1 MNLKPNLKLILK
13 HFVLVLV
20 LFQMSS
26 FAQQLKLSPNT
37 EVSVI
42 TVGPGTSLNDAFG
55 HNAFRIKDPALGLNV
70 TYGYG
75 EYDFD
80 APHFYLKFAQGKL
93 NYLLGK
99 VGFNRFYDFYV
110 YQNRTMEEQVLNLS
124 ANEKQNLF
132 EYLENNYKPE
142 NRKYLYDFFFDN
154 CATRIRDVLEKTSD
168 TGITFNIP
176 EGFQPKT
183 FRNLIYECVD
193 KNTWGSMGIDLALGA
208 VIDKEATPYEHMFLP
223 KYIFEFFGTATKNG
237 SEKLV
242 KESRT
247 LYNKKEP
254 KASNGFWT
262 SPLAL
267 LSLMALILL
276 WFTYKDYKNE
286 QRNRVLDAVIFAF
299 TGFIGIMI
307 LLLWF
312 ATDHTATANN
322 YNLLW
327 AFPLNLLA
335 GIQLI
340 KKQPKN
346 WIRRYLKFMVIM
358 LALLTLHWLVG
369 IEQFAI
375 SLIPLLMALLVRY
388 LYLIHYFKKLNS

>member
-1 MNLKPNLKLILK
+1 MGLKFKLIFFCIGLQ
-13 HFVLVLV
+13 LIGL
-20 LFQMSS
+20 
-26 FAQQLKLSPNT
+26 AQPLELSPYAQ
-37 EVSVI
+37 VSVI

-55 HNAFRIKDPALGLNV
+55 HNAFRIKDPALGLDT

-75 EYDFD
+75 EYDFN

-110 YQNRTMEEQVLNLS
+110 YQNRTMEEQVLNLTPS
-124 ANEKQNLF
+124 EKQNLF
-132 EYLENNYKPE
+132 EFLENNYKPE

-168 TGITFNIP
+168 TEITFNLP
-176 EGFQPKT
+176 EEFEPKT

-193 KNTWGSMGIDLALGA
+193 KNSWGSLGIDLALGA

-223 KYIFEFFGTATKNG
+223 KYIFQFFAAATKNG

-254 KASNGFWT
+254 KASNGFWS

-267 LSLMALILL
+267 LSLVAMILL

-286 QRNRVLDAVIFAF
+286 QRNRVLDAILFAF
-299 TGFIGIMI
+299 TGFIGIMV

-327 AFPLNLLA
+327 AFPLNILV
-335 GIQLI
+335 GIQLM

-358 LALLTLHWLVG
+358 LALLTIHWLMG

-375 SLIPLLMALLVRY
+375 SLIPLFIALLMRY
-388 LYLIHYFKKLNS
+388 LYLIQYFKK

>member
-1 MNLKPNLKLILK
+1 MNLKFKLFLFCIGFQILG
-13 HFVLVLV
+13 L
-20 LFQMSS
+20 
-26 FAQQLKLSPNT
+26 AQPLELSPYAQA
-37 EVSVI
+37 SVI

-55 HNAFRIKDPALGLNV
+55 HNAFRIKDSAHGLDV

-75 EYDFD
+75 EYDFN
-80 APHFYLKFAQGKL
+80 APYFYLKFAQGKL

-99 VGFNRFYDFYV
+99 VGFNRFYEFYI

-124 ANEKQNLF
+124 PDEKQNLF
-132 EYLENNYKPE
+132 EFLENNYRPE
-142 NRKYLYDFFFDN
+142 NRKYLYDFFYDN

-168 TGITFNIP
+168 SEITFHNP
-176 EGFQPKT
+176 EAFEAKT

-193 KNTWGSMGIDLALGA
+193 KNSWGSLGIDVALGA

-223 KYIFEFFGTATKNG
+223 KYIFEFFGTATKSG

-247 LYNKKEP
+247 LYKKKES
-254 KASNGFWT
+254 KVSTRFWS
-262 SPLAL
+262 SPMAILGLLAL
-267 LSLMALILL
+267 LIFWL
-276 WFTYKDYKNE
+276 TYRDYKTK
-286 QRNRVLDAVIFAF
+286 QRQKVLDVLLFVL
-299 TGFIGIMI
+299 TGGIGILV

-327 AFPLNLLA
+327 AFPLNLLV
-335 GIQLI
+335 GIQLL
-340 KKQPKN
+340 KAQPKK
-346 WIRRYLKFMVIM
+346 WTRRYLKFLVIM
-358 LALLTLHWLVG
+358 LALLSLHWLAG

-375 SLIPLLMALLVRY
+375 SLIPLLLAISARY
-388 LYLIHYFKKLNS
+388 LYLIHYFKNEKV